1 MNRILFLSVNRSDY
15 GIWRSILR
23 ALKSDPNNF
32 IGLFATGG
40 HLSTVHGQ
48 TISEVLQDQFYDQLF
63 QSSCTLAD
71 SSPSGSAGSISL
83 VSCNFAQVIDNFK
96 PDFIFVLGDRY
107 EVLAATL
114 VASLYRIP
122 IVHFHG
128 GSVTEGALDDN
139 YRHAISKL
147 SNYHFVECVDFKN
160 RLLQLGEQDSSIRI
174 SGAPSL
180 GELKN
185 FSRKSRSEF
194 CKEMGL
200 PSNKP
205 FVSLPFIQKQ
215 QKTSL
220 TTLI

>member
-23 ALKSDPNNF
+23 ALKSDPNNV

-48 TISEVLQDQFYDQLF
+48 TISEILQDQFYDQLF

-71 SSPSGSAGSISL
+71 SSPSGSAASISL

-147 SNYHFVECVDFKN
+147 SNYHFVECVDFKIVYYN
-160 RLLQLGEQDSSIRI
+160 LAKFIHLFVFLSSVTRRTQNFPQILSFVRNVFQVTSLLYS
-174 SGAPSL
+174 
-180 GELKN
+180 
-185 FSRKSRSEF
+185 
-194 CKEMGL
+194 L
-200 PSNKP
+200 PSFRNNKRHL
-205 FVSLPFIQKQ
+205 S
-215 QKTSL
+215 
-220 TTLI
+220 